1 MAIDKLYA
9 FAHLGDIGFVPA
21 GVLTLTQGPRDVEAS
36 TFIYGTR
43 YLERPGRIEIDPV
56 SLALDGPV
64 QGVELQPANQLR
76 QFGGIRDAAPDAWG
90 RRVIESRLK
99 APANSLPESR
109 YLLEAGSE
117 RVGALDMRRQLDS
130 PADDGVAPVRDLQYM
145 LEAAECVE
153 AGEDVPAGLR
163 DYLGSGATA
172 GGARPKST
180 VRDADGLLHLAKFPS
195 RSDTFDVA
203 TVECATLKLAG
214 LCGLTV
220 PAAQVRDI
228 GGRNALLIRRFDR
241 HWVGADPTAATTALH
256 ETLPGPGLQERRLPF
271 VSGLTMVG
279 CDEYDSPTKGYVD
292 LAHAVRQHAA
302 AGCIR
307 ADTAELFGRMVFN
320 IFVSNDDDHL
330 RNHGFVRDP
339 RVGGWRLSPLYDV
352 VPRPSHAFERTLHLE
367 VGSHGK
373 QATLDNAMSAH
384 AGFIPE
390 RPDAVAVIRRVWGVM
405 REWKS
410 HFEAFG
416 VPARLVDTMAPA
428 MRNLQDIALEPR
440 LVKEIRQS
448 S

>member
-1 MAIDKLYA
+1 MK
-9 FAHLGDIGFVPA
+9 
-21 GVLTLTQGPRDVEAS
+21 
-36 TFIYGTR
+36 
-43 YLERPGRIEIDPV
+43 
-56 SLALDGPV
+56 
-64 QGVELQPANQLR
+64 
-76 QFGGIRDAAPDAWG
+76 
-90 RRVIESRLK
+90 
-99 APANSLPESR
+99 
-109 YLLEAGSE
+109 
-117 RVGALDMRRQLDS
+117 
-130 PADDGVAPVRDLQYM
+130 
-145 LEAAECVE
+145 
-153 AGEDVPAGLR
+153 
-163 DYLGSGATA
+163 
-172 GGARPKST
+172 
-180 VRDADGLLHLAKFPS
+180 LAK
-195 RSDTFDVA
+195 
-203 TVECATLKLAG
+203 

-220 PAAQVRDI
+220 PAVQVRDI

-241 HWVGADPTAATTALH
+241 HWVGAEPTPATTALH
-256 ETLPGPGLQERRLPF
+256 DTLPGPGLQERRLPF

-292 LAHAVRQHAA
+292 LAHAVRQHVAA
-302 AGCIR
+302 DCIR

-367 VGSHGK
+367 VGERGK

-390 RPDAVAVIRRVWGVM
+390 RPDAVAVIRRIWSVM

-410 HFEAFG
+410 HFEVFG
-416 VPARLVDTMAPA
+416 VPGRLIDTMAPA